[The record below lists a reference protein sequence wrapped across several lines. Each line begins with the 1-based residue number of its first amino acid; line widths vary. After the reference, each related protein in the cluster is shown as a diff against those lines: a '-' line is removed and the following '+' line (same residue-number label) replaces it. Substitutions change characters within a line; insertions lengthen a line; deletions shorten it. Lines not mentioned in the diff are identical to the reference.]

1 MKKERIAIISP
12 NMNGVKDGVNRI
24 QPGHNVGILA
34 EIFKNQGHEVFF
46 RDTALEGY
54 SNQVEHE
61 DGITVSIGETDD
73 QIIEWL
79 SKANPTYVLISVLFS
94 NLASHAWNAAKLAK
108 KVNPSCIVIVGGN
121 HVSNAIS
128 DYVHYK
134 KNPSAIYRN
143 SIRFLENDNIDFGM
157 WGECDFALPDFI
169 QKHSN
174 KEEYTKSL
182 GLAYFSDGKY
192 HVNPKPIS
200 PPNLDELPLETRE
213 IFNVEGYFELGY
225 FHSSKGH
232 KRVGNVL
239 ASRGCPEKCSF
250 CTTPN
255 LFDQQ
260 VRWRS
265 PLKIYEEIRML
276 KDKYKVTEIQFD
288 DDTLTA
294 NRKWLMDICA
304 LIQPLGLRWC
314 TPNGVKVNYYSNNV
328 ELQKSM
334 FKAMKDSGC
343 YQITFAVESGVQEVL
358 DNIVHKNIDLKVVKP
373 TIKLAKEA
381 GMLVHCFYIVG
392 FPGETREQMEETV
405 KFAADS
411 EADSFSLA
419 IFSPLP
425 GTPLYREVEEKNLWW
440 DVKYKPEQAIFTKS
454 LIKTNGFSSSEEF
467 EKWVDKKNLFL
478 NNLLKKRDPERFSL
492 KYGMDTSEVQL
503 KKQT

>member
-1 MKKERIAIISP
+1 
-12 NMNGVKDGVNRI
+12 
-24 QPGHNVGILA
+24 
-34 EIFKNQGHEVFF
+34 
-46 RDTALEGY
+46 
-54 SNQVEHE
+54 
-61 DGITVSIGETDD
+61 
-73 QIIEWL
+73 
-79 SKANPTYVLISVLFS
+79 
-94 NLASHAWNAAKLAK
+94 
-108 KVNPSCIVIVGGN
+108 
-121 HVSNAIS
+121 
-128 DYVHYK
+128 
-134 KNPSAIYRN
+134 
-143 SIRFLENDNIDFGM
+143 
-157 WGECDFALPDFI
+157 
-169 QKHSN
+169 
-174 KEEYTKSL
+174 
-182 GLAYFSDGKY
+182 
-192 HVNPKPIS
+192 
-200 PPNLDELPLETRE
+200 
-213 IFNVEGYFELGY
+213 
-225 FHSSKGH
+225 
-232 KRVGNVL
+232 
-239 ASRGCPEKCSF
+239 
-250 CTTPN
+250 
-255 LFDQQ
+255 
-260 VRWRS
+260 
-265 PLKIYEEIRML
+265 
-276 KDKYKVTEIQFD
+276 
-288 DDTLTA
+288 
-294 NRKWLMDICA
+294 
-304 LIQPLGLRWC
+304 
-314 TPNGVKVNYYSNNV
+314 VNYYSNNV